1 MKTYITSF
9 ALTRSSLSGDY
20 MRPCQCISLKKKKQI
35 VSQCVDLMLRINPI

>member
-20 MRPCQCISLKKKKQI
+20 MRQCQCISLKKKKTNCFAMCRSD
-35 VSQCVDLMLRINPI
+35 VKN